1 MSIRQSVN
9 EIALFFSSLV
19 AGFIIVEGPD
29 GRLEHYDWLGY
40 FTMFMT
46 LVAIWAGSRLRAV
59 A

>member
-9 EIALFFSSLV
+9 EIALFFSSLI
-19 AGFIIVEGPD
+19 AGFIIVEGAD

-40 FTMFMT
+40 FTMGMT
-46 LVAIWAGSRLRAV
+46 VVAVYAGSRLRAV